1 LWQSGERVSSPPTS
15 TLQANV
21 NYHLGLAH
29 YLRGDLA
36 GARRAFEACLERS
49 RNADMAVATRYWLY
63 LTLRRAGDRA
73 GAARVAEPVTRDL
86 DISENGS
93 GSR

>member
-1 LWQSGERVSSPPTS
+1 
-15 TLQANV
+15 
-21 NYHLGLAH
+21 
-29 YLRGDLA
+29 
-36 GARRAFEACLERS
+36 
-49 RNADMAVATRYWLY
+49 MAVATRYWLY